1 MYKFFS
7 VLGNILVLLHS
18 GQPRVNIRVR
28 SMPFSEYVTAK
39 GQGKGAKGFFPNINL
54 YKEPVA

>member
-1 MYKFFS
+1 MDKLFS
-7 VLGNILVLLHS
+7 AMGNIAVLLHP

-28 SMPFSEYVTAK
+28 SMPLSEHVTAK
-39 GQGKGAKGFFPNINL
+39 GQGKGAKGFFPNVNL